1 MKDTKKAYSAPKLT
15 IHGDVEVLTQAIKLE
30 LDVLDL
36 DYPAN
41 TPREDLTFT

>member
-1 MKDTKKAYSAPKLT
+1 MTNTKKSYCAPKLT
-15 IHGDVEVLTQAIKLE
+15 VHGDVEVLTQAIKLE